1 MLKDS
6 RHSTPQET
14 TVLQGLQ
21 ALSSLEAEQDEA
33 ALSLGRKIVFLMP
46 LEL

>member
-6 RHSTPQET
+6 HSTPQET

-21 ALSSLEAEQDEA
+21 ALSSLEEEKDEA
-33 ALSLGRKIVFLMP
+33 ALSLEAKLFSWNH
-46 LEL
+46 